1 MVIPP
6 LEVLILFL
14 IKLIRS
20 DIFFVLII
28 SLYSF
33 DNSIEYKDFFLS
45 ASSSFSF
52 ISCFIFMIYK
62 IQSIGQLELQQIS
75 DLEFYENEE
84 MWASRVIDEHS
95 REQSRSVVIRQFPLE
110 DDSTER

>member
-1 MVIPP
+1 
-6 LEVLILFL
+6 
-14 IKLIRS
+14 
-20 DIFFVLII
+20 
-28 SLYSF
+28 
-33 DNSIEYKDFFLS
+33 
-45 ASSSFSF
+45 
-52 ISCFIFMIYK
+52 MIYK

>member
-1 MVIPP
+1 
-6 LEVLILFL
+6 
-14 IKLIRS
+14 
-20 DIFFVLII
+20 
-28 SLYSF
+28 
-33 DNSIEYKDFFLS
+33 
-45 ASSSFSF
+45 
-52 ISCFIFMIYK
+52 MIYK

-95 REQSRSVVIRQFPLE
+95 GEQSRSVVIRQFPLQ